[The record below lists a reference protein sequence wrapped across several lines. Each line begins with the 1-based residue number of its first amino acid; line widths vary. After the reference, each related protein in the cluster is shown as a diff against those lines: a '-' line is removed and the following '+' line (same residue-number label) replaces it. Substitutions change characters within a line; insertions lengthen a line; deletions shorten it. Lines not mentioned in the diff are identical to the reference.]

1 MSFIFGYSRE
11 VRVKV
16 ERNPSKLALIGLA
29 IMILVLFIFLTF
41 EDLDEQTP
49 VRDLVLN
56 VPSSSVSALDS
67 DNLSGTDSEIISEQV
82 FRRSE
87 LKN

>member
-1 MSFIFGYSRE
+1 MFGYSQE
-11 VRVKV
+11 VRVET

-29 IMILVLFIFLTF
+29 ILIVVLFIFLTF
-41 EDLDEQTP
+41 VDLDEQSS
-49 VRDLVLN
+49 VRNLVLN
-56 VPSSSVSALDS
+56 APSGSVSAIDS
-67 DNLSGTDSEIISEQV
+67 DNSSGTDSEIISEQV

>member
-11 VRVKV
+11 VQVKI
-16 ERNPSKLALIGLA
+16 ERNPSKLALVGLA
-29 IMILVLFIFLTF
+29 ILIVVLFIFLTF
-41 EDLDEQTP
+41 EDLDEQTF
-49 VRDLVLN
+49 VHDLVLN
-56 VPSSSVSALDS
+56 APSSSVSALDS
-67 DNLSGTDSEIISEQV
+67 DNSSGTDSEIISEQV

>member
-1 MSFIFGYSRE
+1 MSFMFGYSRE
-11 VRVKV
+11 VQVKI

-29 IMILVLFIFLTF
+29 ILIVVLFIFLTF
-41 EDLDEQTP
+41 EDLDEQSS
-49 VRDLVLN
+49 VSNIVLN
-56 VPSSSVSALDS
+56 APSSSVSAIDS
-67 DNLSGTDSEIISEQV
+67 DISSGTDSEIISEQV

>member
-11 VRVKV
+11 VRVKI
-16 ERNPSKLALIGLA
+16 ERNPSKLALVGLA
-29 IMILVLFIFLTF
+29 ILIVVLFIFLTF
-41 EDLDEQTP
+41 EDLDEQTS
-49 VRDLVLN
+49 VRNLVLN
-56 VPSSSVSALDS
+56 APSSSVSTLDS
-67 DNLSGTDSEIISEQV
+67 DNSSGTDSEIISEQI